1 MAVAFLC
8 SCGQRQYVS
17 AEMSGQTL
25 TCANCGKTMSVPVM
39 GVLVGAKAKPKA
51 AAKNAGQAATP
62 APLMQ
67 AKQRPTS
74 AAIPTSSSPA
84 RSSSHATTALV
95 AVALLLLIGAS
106 GFVIWWMKQRAA
118 ESPQQIAQTNVV
130 GRNEQEAVAPS
141 IEVTQTPLPAEA
153 KASKS
158 NESPK
163 PAEQQGKRS
172 VAPTPPITPIEKPPP
187 ADPPKQKTPPST
199 AERKPANLIEP
210 LRLMWKLAPG
220 DHFFQEL
227 TVTQKPTFKVQGIAV
242 ASQLQY
248 QIVSRFTV
256 KDASA
261 DGSLIVEQKVVSAK
275 LLFADELT
283 KPAVTGAVAQLPGV
297 TYTLHLSPKMDV
309 TKFEGTVAGP
319 KVGALQFDGGL
330 GVQMTSLLDRDGWKE
345 LAQSTFF
352 QMDEPLQSG
361 ARWSKP
367 HTHNWGSLGAW
378 SGKSHYAYA
387 GQQDG
392 YHKIAFGSQLTFKAA
407 AASQL
412 GLLTVQSA
420 DFKSPQSGGTLFF
433 DAVKGK
439 VVAAEERFRV
449 TGVLNASLLGQN
461 TPIEIDEDQHFL
473 IRIHEKLGKE

>member
-8 SCGQRQYVS
+8 SFGQRQLVS

-25 TCANCGKTMSVPVM
+25 TCTNCGKTMTVPVM
-39 GVLVGAKAKPKA
+39 GGFVGSKAKPKPL
-51 AAKNAGQAATP
+51 AKNVDKTAAP
-62 APLMQ
+62 APPMQ

-74 AAIPTSSSPA
+74 AAIPTVPPPA
-84 RSSSHATTALV
+84 RSSSRAAIALV

-106 GFVIWWMKQRAA
+106 GFLIWWMNQRVG
-118 ESPQQIAQTNVV
+118 ESPQQIAQANVV
-130 GRNEQEAVAPS
+130 GRSGQEITTPP
-141 IEVTQTPLPAEA
+141 IEAAQTKS

-163 PAEQQGKRS
+163 PAEQQDKRTD
-172 VAPTPPITPIEKPPP
+172 APTPPITPIEKPPP
-187 ADPPKQKTPPST
+187 ADPPKQKTPPSS

-210 LRLMWKLAPG
+210 IRLMWKLAPG

-242 ASQLQY
+242 PSQLQY
-248 QIVSRFTV
+248 QIMSRFTV

-261 DGSLIVEQKVVSAK
+261 DGSLVVEQKVVSAK

-283 KPAVTGAVAQLPGV
+283 KPGVTGAVAQLPGA
-297 TYTLHLSPKMDV
+297 TYTLHLTPKMDV
-309 TKFEGTVAGP
+309 TRFEGAVAGP

-378 SGKSHYAYA
+378 SGKIHYAYS

-392 YHKIAFGSQLTFKAA
+392 YHKIAFGSQLAFKAA

-473 IRIHEKLGKE
+473 IRIHEKLPK

>member
-1 MAVAFLC
+1 
-8 SCGQRQYVS
+8 
-17 AEMSGQTL
+17 
-25 TCANCGKTMSVPVM
+25 
-39 GVLVGAKAKPKA
+39 
-51 AAKNAGQAATP
+51 
-62 APLMQ
+62 
-67 AKQRPTS
+67 
-74 AAIPTSSSPA
+74 
-84 RSSSHATTALV
+84 
-95 AVALLLLIGAS
+95 
-106 GFVIWWMKQRAA
+106 
-118 ESPQQIAQTNVV
+118 
-130 GRNEQEAVAPS
+130 
-141 IEVTQTPLPAEA
+141 
-153 KASKS
+153 
-158 NESPK
+158 
-163 PAEQQGKRS
+163 
-172 VAPTPPITPIEKPPP
+172 
-187 ADPPKQKTPPST
+187 
-199 AERKPANLIEP
+199 
-210 LRLMWKLAPG
+210 MWKLAPG

-261 DGSLIVEQKVVSAK
+261 DGSLIVEQKVESAK

-283 KPAVTGAVAQLPGV
+283 KPAVTGAVAQLPGA

-309 TKFEGTVAGP
+309 TKFEGAIAGP
-319 KVGALQFDGGL
+319 KVGALQIDGGL
-330 GVQMTSLLDRDGWKE
+330 GVQMASLLDRDGWKE

-378 SGKSHYAYA
+378 SGKIHYAYA

-392 YHKIAFGSQLTFKAA
+392 YHKIAFGSQLAFKAA

-420 DFKSPQSGGTLFF
+420 DFKSPQAVGTLFF

-449 TGVLNASLLGQN
+449 AGVLNASLLGQN
-461 TPIEIDEDQHFL
+461 TPIEIVEDQHFL
-473 IRIHEKLGKE
+473 IRIGDKLGKE

>member
-1 MAVAFLC
+1 MPPI
-8 SCGQRQYVS
+8 
-17 AEMSGQTL
+17 E
-25 TCANCGKTMSVPVM
+25 
-39 GVLVGAKAKPKA
+39 A
-51 AAKNAGQAATP
+51 A
-62 APLMQ
+62 
-67 AKQRPTS
+67 
-74 AAIPTSSSPA
+74 
-84 RSSSHATTALV
+84 
-95 AVALLLLIGAS
+95 
-106 GFVIWWMKQRAA
+106 
-118 ESPQQIAQTNVV
+118 
-130 GRNEQEAVAPS
+130 
-141 IEVTQTPLPAEA
+141 QTPLPSES
-153 KASKS
+153 KASES

-163 PAEQQGKRS
+163 PAAQQGKRS
-172 VAPTPPITPIEKPPP
+172 DAPTPPITPIEKPPP
-187 ADPPKQKTPPST
+187 ADPPKQKTPPSS

-210 LRLMWKLAPG
+210 LRLIWKLAPG

-242 ASQLQY
+242 PSRLQY

-261 DGSLIVEQKVVSAK
+261 DGSLVVEQKVVSAK

-283 KPAVTGAVAQLPGV
+283 KPAVTGAVAQLPGA

-309 TKFEGTVAGP
+309 TKFEGAVAGP
-319 KVGALQFDGGL
+319 KVGALHFDGGL

-352 QMDEPLQSG
+352 QMDEQLQSG

-378 SGKSHYAYA
+378 SGKIHYAYA

-392 YHKIAFGSQLTFKAA
+392 YHKIAFGSQLAFKAA

-473 IRIHEKLGKE
+473 IRIHDKLGKE

>member
-1 MAVAFLC
+1 MAVSVIC
-8 SCGQRQYVS
+8 SCGKHQHVA
-17 AEMSGQTL
+17 AEMAGRTL
-25 TCANCGKTMSVPVM
+25 TCAGCGKPLNVPRM
-39 GVLVGAKAKPKA
+39 GVLAAPKAKPA
-51 AAKNAGQAATP
+51 AMNVGKRVEPQI
-62 APLMQ
+62 LQ
-67 AKQRPTS
+67 AKQRP
-74 AAIPTSSSPA
+74 APVPVPPPE
-84 RSSSHATTALV
+84 RSSSRMTITLFGA
-95 AVALLLLIGAS
+95 ALLLLLGAAS
-106 GFVIWWMKQRAA
+106 GVAWWLTRG
-118 ESPQQIAQTNVV
+118 SPELPNQLA
-130 GRNEQEAVAPS
+130 RNSQAGPTKTSTPV
-141 IEVTQTPLPAEA
+141 PLP
-153 KASKS
+153 
-158 NESPK
+158 ESPK
-163 PAEQQGKRS
+163 SATEPVKQPDS
-172 VAPTPPITPIEKPPP
+172 VTPIVEPVKPTV
-187 ADPPKQKTPPST
+187 DPPKPAADSTKSVDPPKRNDPPQT
-199 AERKPANLIEP
+199 AERKPPANLIEP

-261 DGSLIVEQKVVSAK
+261 DGLLVVEQKVVSAK

-283 KPAVTGAVAQLPGV
+283 KPAVAGAVAQMPGS
-297 TYTLHLSPKMDV
+297 TYTLHLNAKMDV
-309 TKFEGTVAGP
+309 TKFEGAVAGP
-319 KVGALQFDGGL
+319 KVGAMNLDGGL

-367 HTHNWGSLGAW
+367 HAHNWGSMGGW
-378 SGKSHYAYA
+378 SGKIHYAYA

-392 YHKIAFGSQLTFKAA
+392 YHKIAFGSQLAYKPPAT
-407 AASQL
+407 SQL

-420 DFKSPQSGGTLFF
+420 DFKTPQTGGTLFF

-473 IRIHEKLGKE
+473 IRIHEKLQEK